1 MKNRLK
7 ELRKDLNYSQEEMG
21 NRLGVNKATISRLE
35 KGINNITEQMIKSI
49 CREFNVSES
58 WFRTGE
64 GDMYVLSSY
73 NDKLTKAL
81 AEISLSQNEKLKD
94 VVQKLTQLDDKF
106 IDSIDILIDGI
117 LQKNNIK

>member
-1 MKNRLK
+1 MKDRLK

-49 CREFNVSES
+49 CREFNVNES

-64 GDMYVLSSY
+64 GDMYILSSY
-73 NDKLTKAL
+73 DDKLTKAL

-94 VVQKLTQLDDKF
+94 VVQKLTKLDDKF
-106 IDSIDILIDGI
+106 ITSIDILIDGI
-117 LQKNNIK
+117 LQKGNIK

>member
-1 MKNRLK
+1 MKDRLK